1 MLVISLAA
9 MGGKHSVA
17 SVLLVLLLVGKLERG
32 DIAEKQQQFGGVHG
46 VELELPRIWLLVSE

>member
-1 MLVISLAA
+1 

-17 SVLLVLLLVGKLERG
+17 SVLLVVLLLAQRLERG
-32 DIAEKQQQFGGVHG
+32 DIAEKQLGGVHG